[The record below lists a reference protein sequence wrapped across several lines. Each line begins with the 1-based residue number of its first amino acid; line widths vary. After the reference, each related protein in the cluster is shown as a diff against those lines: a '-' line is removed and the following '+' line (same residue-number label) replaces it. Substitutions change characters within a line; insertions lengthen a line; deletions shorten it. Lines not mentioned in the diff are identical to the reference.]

1 MTVTSQTK
9 SLNYIHG
16 MSFHVKGYLFESRD
30 MKRYPGDIPKYSK
43 AKTYTQDRHNVD
55 NPRIT
60 LGYPWTKGTYP
71 RGPVFRCDRDLR
83 CTQATSILSKFQ
95 SNYPPFQD
103 ESRWD
108 KGFLPSAPNALA
120 VKRIGLPETE

>member
-1 MTVTSQTK
+1 MW
-9 SLNYIHG
+9 
-16 MSFHVKGYLFESRD
+16 
-30 MKRYPGDIPKYSK
+30 
-43 AKTYTQDRHNVD
+43 D